1 MDKVQIY
8 SVTKVADAKSKY
20 RIKWKVNAR
29 HHTRA
34 FPTKARA
41 ENYIRRMTLAS
52 NSPLIV
58 ENQKTGAEVEKLSR
72 N

>member
-41 ENYIRRMTLAS
+41 ENYKKALDKANDAGIKFSPKRWRYTRR
-52 NSPLIV
+52 
-58 ENQKTGAEVEKLSR
+58 
-72 N
+72 